1 MITYDNREVK
11 VYVEKGKTEDGLI
24 VSKNLE
30 MYVGNDWI
38 YSGTSVMEALNA
50 LDDYLGG
57 ENDE

>member
-30 MYVGNDWI
+30 VYAGNDWI

>member
-57 ENDE
+57 ENNE